1 MWVVSMK
8 NVTIVMHMYM
18 YMYMYMYE
26 DDEKV
31 MMCSKQGN
39 T

>member
-1 MWVVSMK
+1 MWMVSMK
-8 NVTIVMHMYM
+8 NVTIAMHMYM
-18 YMYMYMYE
+18 YV
-26 DDEKV
+26 DDEEV